1 MWDTFWIQTFCIPTF
16 CSIATFCIQNVYKS
30 LSKCGIHF
38 YTNKFLEMW
47 DTFLYKYFVYL
58 HFVYIISDVQKV
70 YIINIMHTICIQIS

>member
-1 MWDTFWIQTFCIPTF
+1 
-16 CSIATFCIQNVYKS
+16 
-30 LSKCGIHF
+30 
-38 YTNKFLEMW
+38 MW